1 MFCYGFQSEK
11 SVENRGF
18 PRKYEKVGGK
28 GRGKI
33 INEMVLI

>member
-18 PRKYEKVGGK
+18 PRKYEKVGVKVGVK
-28 GRGKI
+28 
-33 INEMVLI
+33 L